1 MNPEPGTTTSCSSLS
16 AFSPR
21 MPRAATRATG
31 RWRRRKRAIRNSIV
45 LGERPAQDCVLA
57 ISRLGRDYVLEDGEG
72 AVIAENHNLAL
83 IADKATAL
91 SLSARRASILARIG
105 VVWIAVRHH
114 YEEKIEPL
122 FAEPME
128 VLTHCLPA
136 ARGVRLSRGRRAY
149 MLRRRQLIYFV
160 R

>member
-1 MNPEPGTTTSCSSLS
+1 MTVVAFKSSADQSGTWHYDELQQLVGIFAAHS
-16 AFSPR
+16 AR
-21 MPRAATRATG
+21 GDATDWAVVATEAG
-31 RWRRRKRAIRNSIV
+31 DPQFYV

-83 IADKATAL
+83 IADKAIAL
-91 SLSARRASILARIG
+91 SLSARRASIPARIG

-128 VLTHCLPA
+128 VLTHFFPQLA
-136 ARGVRLSRGRRAY
+136 A
-149 MLRRRQLIYFV
+149 FV
-160 R
+160 

>member
-1 MNPEPGTTTSCSSLS
+1 MTVVAFKSSADQSGTWHYDELQQLVGIFAAHS
-16 AFSPR
+16 AR
-21 MPRAATRATG
+21 GDATDWAVVATEAG
-31 RWRRRKRAIRNSIV
+31 DPQFYV
-45 LGERPAQDCVLA
+45 LGERPAQDCVRA

-83 IADKATAL
+83 IADKAIAL
-91 SLSARRASILARIG
+91 SLSARRASIPARIG

-128 VLTHCLPA
+128 VLTHFFPQLA
-136 ARGVRLSRGRRAY
+136 A
-149 MLRRRQLIYFV
+149 FV
-160 R
+160 